1 MRMAKCLAAA
11 GLGLLAGGLAQGQGT
26 LEEHLARAKSAAG
39 SRWAEAAN
47 YFCAESSM
55 PNRPTDPAIEPTRLF
70 DNLSV
75 VGSIGTAVYI
85 VETSEGLIL
94 IDAGYPE
101 QIQSVLLPG
110 LKALGFDPAKVRY
123 IIVMHGHS
131 DHFGAARYFQDTYQT
146 KVFLSAADWDLLDAP
161 QAKGNAAAAPVPRR
175 DQVVTDGKPITL
187 GDTTILP
194 VLVPGHTPGSL
205 ALIFP
210 VFDKGQK
217 HTAGL
222 FGGTV
227 LSAGFV
233 TADGLR
239 DYVKSIQKYAR
250 IAADNH
256 VDVEIQNHPLM
267 DGFAARL
274 EQLKKRGARDPHP
287 FVISE
292 SAYAAFLSV
301 MSECSQAQLI
311 RKGN

>member
-1 MRMAKCLAAA
+1 MTMLKRLPVL
-11 GLGLLAGGLAQGQGT
+11 GIGLLVGGSAQAQGT
-26 LEEHLARAKSAAG
+26 LEDHLARAKSAAG
-39 SRWAEAAN
+39 SRWTEAAN
-47 YFCAESSM
+47 YFCGESSVA
-55 PNRPTDPAIEPTRLF
+55 NRPTDPAIEPTRLF

-75 VGSIGTAVYI
+75 VGSVGTAVYI
-85 VETSEGLIL
+85 VETTEGLIL

-123 IIVMHGHS
+123 IIVLHGHS

-146 KVFLSAADWDLLDAP
+146 KVFLSAPDWDLLDAP
-161 QAKGNAAAAPVPRR
+161 QAKGKAAPAPAPRR
-175 DQVVTDGKPITL
+175 DQIVTDGQPITL
-187 GDTTILP
+187 GGTTILP
-194 VLVPGHTPGSL
+194 VLVPGHTPGAL

-227 LSAGFV
+227 LTAGFV

-239 DYVKSIQKYAR
+239 DYVKSIQKYAG

-267 DGFAARL
+267 DGFAGRL

-292 SAYAAFLSV
+292 SAYGAFLSV
-301 MSECSQAQLI
+301 ISECSQAQLI

>member
-1 MRMAKCLAAA
+1 MKMVKLLAAA
-11 GLGLLAGGLAQGQGT
+11 GFGLLAGSARAQGT
-26 LEEHLARAKSAAG
+26 LDDHLARAKSAAG
-39 SRWAEAAN
+39 TRWAEAAN
-47 YFCAESSM
+47 YFCAETATA
-55 PNRPTDPAIEPTRLF
+55 NRPTDPAIEPTRLF

-85 VETSEGLIL
+85 LETSEGLIL

-101 QIQSVLLPG
+101 QIQSVLVPG
-110 LKALGFDPAKVRY
+110 LKALGFDPAKVRD
-123 IIVMHGHS
+123 IIVLHGHS

-146 KVFLSAADWDLLDAP
+146 KVFLSAADWDLLEAP
-161 QAKGNAAAAPVPRR
+161 QAKGQAAATPLPRR

-194 VLVPGHTPGSL
+194 VLVPGHTPGAL

-227 LSAGFV
+227 LTAGFV

-274 EQLKKRGARDPHP
+274 EQLKKRGAQDPHP
-287 FVISE
+287 FVIKE
-292 SAYAAFLSV
+292 SDYAAFLNV

>member
-1 MRMAKCLAAA
+1 
-11 GLGLLAGGLAQGQGT
+11 
-26 LEEHLARAKSAAG
+26 
-39 SRWAEAAN
+39 
-47 YFCAESSM
+47 
-55 PNRPTDPAIEPTRLF
+55 
-70 DNLSV
+70 
-75 VGSIGTAVYI
+75 
-85 VETSEGLIL
+85 
-94 IDAGYPE
+94 
-101 QIQSVLLPG
+101 
-110 LKALGFDPAKVRY
+110 
-123 IIVMHGHS
+123 
-131 DHFGAARYFQDTYQT
+131 
-146 KVFLSAADWDLLDAP
+146 
-161 QAKGNAAAAPVPRR
+161 
-175 DQVVTDGKPITL
+175 
-187 GDTTILP
+187 

>member
-1 MRMAKCLAAA
+1 MRMSKRLAVLGVVLFAA
-11 GLGLLAGGLAQGQGT
+11 GSAPAQGT
-26 LEEHLARAKSAAG
+26 LEDHLARAKSAAG
-39 SRWAEAAN
+39 SRWADAAN
-47 YFCAESSM
+47 YFCAETATA
-55 PNRPTDPAIEPTRLF
+55 NRPTDPAIEPTRLF

-75 VGSIGTAVYI
+75 VGSVGTAVYI

-123 IIVMHGHS
+123 IIVLHGHS

-146 KVFLSAADWDLLDAP
+146 KVFLSAPDWDLLDAP
-161 QAKGNAAAAPVPRR
+161 QAKGKAAAAPAPRR
-175 DQVVTDGKPITL
+175 DQVVTDGKLITL
-187 GDTTILP
+187 GNTTILP
-194 VLVPGHTPGSL
+194 VLVPGHTPGAL

-210 VFDKGQK
+210 VFDKGKK

-227 LSAGFV
+227 LTAGFV

-239 DYVKSIQKYAR
+239 EYVRSIQKYAR

-267 DGFAARL
+267 DGFAGRL
-274 EQLKKRGARDPHP
+274 EQLKKRGVQDPHP

-292 SAYAAFLSV
+292 SAYAAFLNV
-301 MSECSQAQLI
+301 ISECSQAQLI